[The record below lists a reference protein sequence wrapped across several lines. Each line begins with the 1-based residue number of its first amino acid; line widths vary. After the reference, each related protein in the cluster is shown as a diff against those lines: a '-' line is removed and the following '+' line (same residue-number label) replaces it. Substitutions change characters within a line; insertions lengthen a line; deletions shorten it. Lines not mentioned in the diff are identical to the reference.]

1 MSFLHLWMIW
11 FLPLAALPII
21 LHLLTLHRL
30 RTVELPTFRFLFD
43 SYVQQRRR
51 MQFLEAL
58 IAMLRTLFLL
68 FFIFMVCRPVVK
80 HWDRLF
86 GAGEGTA
93 GREVILL
100 LDCSA
105 SMNAKSAG
113 VSAFARAR
121 SAALSIVERLRPA
134 DQVTLVRVGAKPEE
148 VFSRFNTDTKGIQA
162 KIESQQPTS
171 ARANLFA
178 ALLQLFGPDAGR
190 RTNPAVYLFTD
201 CQSNT
206 WKEARNQGLEK
217 IIPAGTAFTVVNVGP
232 REGPQNQ
239 AVVGDAP
246 RRNRAIV
253 GLPFLLTPRVVNYG
267 KTETE
272 VTLSVFIDEKE
283 VARTPLTVKP
293 SQATVK
299 PIIYTP
305 TEPGLRHGRFEITG
319 KTPDAFPDDDRFLF
333 TLAVQPR
340 IKVVLVNGNP
350 SDDPLQDEARYLYT
364 ALTSKAEPG
373 EVGPAS
379 RAGPAVPLGSRHLQP
394 VGPAS
399 RAGPN
404 SAASRAAPTAGT
416 REIQRSLDVVEVP
429 QVGLTAN
436 SLRDASVVVLAN
448 CGALND
454 GQYEWLRAF
463 VRGGGGLLIFPGD
476 RVTGITYNTRFFP
489 IPGPQG
495 ERLTDANLLPPT
507 GDPEKVETFAAL
519 DVDVGHPA
527 LTVFDNK
534 DAGHFRTVRIYR
546 RFGIEMPKKRGNA
559 WPIAYFEGT
568 KEPALVESRL
578 GDGTVLLSAF
588 PAHPR
593 WGNLPLKPDFVPL
606 ILRLV
611 SHAQHRPEAE
621 APPVVVADGTAEVAV
636 SAAWDPA
643 EATVK
648 GPDGEPYPLPL
659 ERAGAR
665 LLGAFEKT
673 SKRGYYTV
681 DVRGGRADLLKSAS
695 LGFAVNLAPE
705 ESDFTLL
712 KEEEIRKLLPEG
724 VALTFVDASAEA
736 QDLHGSLGKE
746 REMWPMLIWLLFAI
760 IGIEFLLST
769 VSGRKREGDEG
780 PTVAERVVSAS
791 TGAWVG
797 RMTGA
802 PGKGEGESR

>member
-1 MSFLHLWMIW
+1 MSFLHLWMVW
-11 FLPLAALPII
+11 FLPLALLPLI

-30 RTVELPTFRFLFD
+30 RTVELPTFRFLLD

-68 FFIFMVCRPVVK
+68 FLIFMVCRPVVK

-86 GAGEGTA
+86 GAGAGTA
-93 GREVILL
+93 GREVVLL

-105 SMNAKSAG
+105 SMNAKTAG
-113 VSAFARAR
+113 VSAFARAKA
-121 SAALSIVERLRPA
+121 AALSIVERLRPA
-134 DQVTLVRVGAKPEE
+134 DQVTLVRVGARPEE
-148 VFSRFNTDTKGIQA
+148 VFSRFNTDTQGIQA
-162 KIESQQPTS
+162 KIEAQQPTS

-178 ALLQLFGPDAGR
+178 ALLQLFGPEAGQ
-190 RTNPAVYLFTD
+190 RTNPAIYLFTD

-217 IIPAGTAFTVVNVGP
+217 IVPAGTAFTVVNVGP
-232 REGPQNQ
+232 REGPANQ

-246 RRNRAIV
+246 RRNRAIA
-253 GLPFLLTPRVVNYG
+253 GLPFVLTPRVVNFG
-267 KTETE
+267 KAAVE

-293 SQATVK
+293 GQAAVK
-299 PIIYTP
+299 SIVYTP
-305 TEPGLRHGRFEITG
+305 TEAGLRRGRFESTG

-333 TLAVQPR
+333 TLMVQPR

-350 SDDPLQDEARYLYT
+350 SPDPLQDEARYLCT
-364 ALTSKAEPG
+364 ALTSKAEP
-373 EVGPAS
+373 
-379 RAGPAVPLGSRHLQP
+379 
-394 VGPAS
+394 
-399 RAGPN
+399 
-404 SAASRAAPTAGT
+404 AATEEKKPGLTGT
-416 REIQRSLDVVEVP
+416 REIQRSLDVVEIP
-429 QVGLTAN
+429 QVGLTAD

-448 CGALND
+448 CGALHD
-454 GQYEWLRAF
+454 GQFEWLRAF

-476 RVTGITYNTRFFP
+476 RVVGTTYNTRFFP
-489 IPGPQG
+489 VPGPQG
-495 ERLTDANLLPPT
+495 LRLTDANLLPPS

-519 DVDVGHPA
+519 DVDIGHPA
-527 LTVFDNK
+527 LSVFDDK

-546 RFGIEMPKKRGNA
+546 RFGIKMPKKRGNA

-606 ILRLV
+606 VLRLV

-621 APPVVVADGTAEVAV
+621 APPVVVADGNAEVAV
-636 SAAWDPA
+636 SATWEPA

-648 GPDGEPYPLPL
+648 GPDGEPYPLAL
-659 ERAGAR
+659 ERAGVR

-681 DVRGGRADLLKSAS
+681 DVRSGRADLLKSAT

-712 KEEEIRKLLPEG
+712 KEEEIRKLLPESTE
-724 VALTFVDASAEA
+724 LTFVDASAEA
-736 QDLHGSLGKE
+736 QDLHGSIGKE
-746 REMWPMLIWLLFAI
+746 RELWPMLIWLLFGI

-780 PTVAERVVSAS
+780 PTVTERVVSVG

-802 PGKGEGESR
+802 PGKGEQ

>member
-1 MSFLHLWMIW
+1 MSFLHLWMVW

-80 HWDRLF
+80 HWDQFF
-86 GAGEGTA
+86 GAGTGTG

-105 SMNAKSAG
+105 SMNAKSGG
-113 VSAFARAR
+113 VSAFARAK
-121 SAALSIVERLRPA
+121 SAALSIVVRLRPA
-134 DQVTLVRVGAKPEE
+134 DQVTLIRVGARPEE

-162 KIESQQPTS
+162 KIEAQQPTS

-178 ALLQLFGPDAGR
+178 ALLQLFGPEAGR

-217 IIPAGTAFTVVNVGP
+217 IVPAGTAFTVVNVGP
-232 REGPQNQ
+232 RDSLANQ

-253 GLPFLLTPRVVNYG
+253 GLPFVLTPRVVKYG
-267 KTETE
+267 KAEVE

-293 SQATVK
+293 GQAAVK
-299 PIIYTP
+299 PIVYTP
-305 TEPGLRHGRFEITG
+305 TEPGLRRGRFEITG
-319 KTPDAFPDDDRFLF
+319 KMPDAFPDDDRFLF
-333 TLAVQPR
+333 TLAIQPR

-350 SDDPLQDEARYLYT
+350 ADDPLQDEARYLYT
-364 ALTSKAEPG
+364 ALTSKAEP
-373 EVGPAS
+373 
-379 RAGPAVPLGSRHLQP
+379 
-394 VGPAS
+394 
-399 RAGPN
+399 
-404 SAASRAAPTAGT
+404 AATEEKKSDIKGT
-416 REIQRSLDVVEVP
+416 REIQRSLDVVEIP
-429 QVGLTAN
+429 QVGLTAD

-454 GQYEWLRAF
+454 VQFDWLRAF
-463 VRGGGGLLIFPGD
+463 VRDGGGLLIFPGD
-476 RVTGITYNTRFFP
+476 RVVGITYNTRFFP

-495 ERLTDANLLPPT
+495 QKLTDANLLPPS

-534 DAGHFRTVRIYR
+534 DAGHFRTARIYR
-546 RFGIEMPKKRGNA
+546 RFAIEMPKKRANA

-578 GDGTVLLSAF
+578 GDGIVLLSAF

-593 WGNLPLKPDFVPL
+593 WGNLPLKPEFVPL

-611 SHAQHRPEAE
+611 SYAQHRPEAE

-636 SAAWDPA
+636 TATWDPA
-643 EATVK
+643 EAIVK
-648 GPDGEPYPLPL
+648 GPDGEPYPLSL
-659 ERAGAR
+659 ERAGVR

-681 DVRGGRADLLKSAS
+681 DVRSGRADLLKSAS

-712 KEEEIRKLLPEG
+712 KEEEIRKLLPESVG
-724 VALTFVDASAEA
+724 LTFVDASAEA
-736 QDLHGSLGKE
+736 QDLHGSIGKE
-746 REMWPMLIWLLFAI
+746 RELWPMLIWLLFGI

-780 PTVAERVVSAS
+780 PTVTERVVSVS

-802 PGKGEGESR
+802 PGKGEE